1 MIRVLFQ
8 GDSIT
13 DGSRDRQNPEHLG
26 AGYAKFVAGTLDYEQ
41 PGVYEFINRGIA
53 GNRIVDVYARI
64 KKDIINL
71 KPDVMSLLIGVND
84 VWQEFT
90 RQNGVDAQ
98 KYEMIYELLL
108 SEIRAALPELKIII
122 LGSYV
127 ENGARIIEEG
137 FDYAALRK
145 GVEQRAAIAK
155 KIAEKYSYPF
165 VDLQAKFDA
174 ALERGP
180 MERFTKDGIHPVTG
194 GAELIKRAWLEAFEQ
209 LGLS

>member
-13 DGSRDRQNPEHLG
+13 DGVRDRQNPEHLG
-26 AGYAKFVAGTLDYEQ
+26 AGYAKFVAGTLDFEQ
-41 PGVYEFINRGIA
+41 PGTYEFINRGIA

-71 KPDVMSLLIGVND
+71 KPDVMSLLVGVND
-84 VWQEFT
+84 VWQEYT

-108 SEIRAALPELKIII
+108 SEIREALPDMKIII

-137 FDYAALRK
+137 FDYTALRK

-155 KIAEKYSYPF
+155 KMAEKYGYPF
-165 VDLQAKFDA
+165 VDLQARFDEA
-174 ALERGP
+174 VQRGP
-180 MERFTKDGIHPVTG
+180 MEKFTVDGIHPVTG
-194 GAELIKRAWLEAFEQ
+194 GIELIKRAWLEAFEQ
-209 LGLS
+209 LGLN